1 MRGRAVGPGKYFH
14 GGRIG
19 RAIISI
25 CSMKLIL
32 REALRGMHRIFLSDV
47 RHQETVQLLD
57 VARCSA

>member
-1 MRGRAVGPGKYFH
+1 
-14 GGRIG
+14 
-19 RAIISI
+19 
-25 CSMKLIL
+25 MKLIL